1 MKVLNEWNEIE
12 RIKWMEIGQ
21 RMTQMQS
28 LDAQINSG
36 TEGKMKAREQAKELT
51 IIVLIERG

>member
-1 MKVLNEWNEIE
+1 MKVLNEWNEIK
-12 RIKWMEIGQ
+12 RIKWIEIGQ
-21 RMTQMQS
+21 RMTQMKS
-28 LDAQINSG
+28 LDEQINSG